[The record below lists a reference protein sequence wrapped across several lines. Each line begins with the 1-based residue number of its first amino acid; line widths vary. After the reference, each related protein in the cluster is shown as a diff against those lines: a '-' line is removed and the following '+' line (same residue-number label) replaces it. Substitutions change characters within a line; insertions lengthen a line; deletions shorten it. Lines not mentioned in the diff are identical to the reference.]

1 MHAPQSRAAGQS
13 GTWTL
18 DWMARNAPPTREM
31 LLMDLT
37 PYLADEHHARAYHRE
52 IILLTL
58 LLWAGFVLAALAL
71 LPV

>member
-1 MHAPQSRAAGQS
+1 
-13 GTWTL
+13 
-18 DWMARNAPPTREM
+18 
-31 LLMDLT
+31 MDLT